1 MIIMQC
7 HPASTI
13 FSPMEQ
19 QLALL
24 KKNIFR
30 SLPSSRLVK
39 KNDSVAFAR
48 ASLHLVAFK
57 QAIVDH
63 LAQLHDSKHY
73 DALLDYVMMAWSYVR
88 STPVWENHSHNA
100 VRRHCFKNLAYH
112 SKSALQHGGIYLG
125 EERLRNFGGRLKDL
139 QTDCDLLASCA
150 AHLDYLVKTI
160 ENNDM

>member
-1 MIIMQC
+1 
-7 HPASTI
+7 
-13 FSPMEQ
+13 MEQ

-57 QAIVDH
+57 TAIVDH

-73 DALLDYVMMAWSYVR
+73 DALLDYAMMAWSYVR

-125 EERLRNFGGRLKDL
+125 EERLRNFEGRLKDL
-139 QTDCDLLASCA
+139 QTDCDSVASCA
-150 AHLDYLVKTI
+150 AHLDYLVKMI
-160 ENNDM
+160 ENNDV

>member
-1 MIIMQC
+1 
-7 HPASTI
+7 
-13 FSPMEQ
+13 MEL
-19 QLALL
+19 QLGHL

-57 QAIVDH
+57 TAIVEQ

-73 DALLDYVMMAWSYVR
+73 DALLDYVSMAWAYVR
-88 STPVWENHSHNA
+88 STPIWENHSHNA

-112 SKSALQHGGIYLG
+112 GKLALQHGGLLLG
-125 EERLRNFGGRLKDL
+125 EERLRNFEGRLKDL
-139 QTDCDLLASCA
+139 QTDCDLLSSCA
-150 AHLDYLVKTI
+150 AHLDYLIKTI
-160 ENNDM
+160 ENNDL